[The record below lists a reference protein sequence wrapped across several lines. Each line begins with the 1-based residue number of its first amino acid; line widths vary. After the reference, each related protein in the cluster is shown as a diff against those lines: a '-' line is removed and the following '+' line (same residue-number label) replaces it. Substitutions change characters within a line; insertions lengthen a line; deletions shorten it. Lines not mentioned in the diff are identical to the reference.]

1 MGSNATCP
9 NCGGALPTGAL
20 RGGCPRCL
28 GRVILN
34 VPPAVPNDLALTEQ
48 AGDQIGPYKLLE
60 RIGEG
65 GCGVV
70 YLAEQEEPIRR
81 QVALKVIK
89 EGMDTKRVIARF
101 EAERQAL
108 ALMEHPNIAKVLD
121 AGSTRSGR
129 PYFVMELVRGT
140 RITDYCDQ
148 QHLSTHARL
157 RIFIRICQAIQHAHQ
172 KGIIHRDIKPSNI
185 LVAHEDGVPVPKVID
200 FGIAKA
206 TEQRLTEETL
216 FTALEQFVGTPA
228 YMSPEQAGLSSEPS
242 GDLDTRSDIYSL
254 GVLLYEL
261 LTGHTPF
268 DTKVLLAQGL
278 DALRKTIREQEPVR
292 PSTKLRQTQSTQCSA
307 GRPSPIADRKLT
319 IESDLDWIVMKSLE
333 KDRTRRYDTA
343 SALAADLERHLSH
356 EPILARPPSTVYRM
370 RKAVRRHR
378 LSFAAGGTVVLA
390 LLLGAVIASWQA
402 VRVTQTAAVLRLNV
416 YAADMRAADIAVRQ
430 ENLGLA
436 RQLLRAHIPNP
447 GERDL
452 RGVEWRYLWQK
463 AQGDEAIVFELED
476 APLLA
481 DLSPNGRLV
490 ATLVEAGHH
499 AQIWDSESR
508 RVIQDFSLRE
518 PPLRVRRLAFHPEL
532 PLLALHYVDRLTVW
546 NTDTWQPV
554 MEEEPAV
561 PRKSV
566 YIGGDL
572 HGVELCFSGDGQ
584 VLGRLNTEG
593 FETWQVQGWKKT
605 LRAGEL
611 PIKYQLWN
619 RLVLN
624 RDGTECIYS
633 SKRDLSNLYDAR
645 HDNSIRWWSLQT
657 KSLLWETGDI
667 DLTFSL
673 EISPE
678 GRWLAAGT
686 THGRIVVWSVPDRRL
701 VADYPAHRANVYA
714 LAFSPDGKWLASVG
728 ADQDIRLWKSGT
740 SESIARLRGH
750 IGVPWSLRFSGDGR
764 WLASASIDNTARVW
778 QLSSFLDPTNCL
790 TIPSDHL
797 LDPGITP
804 GSSFRTYNRT
814 QHAFETHSVPDG
826 RLLQSIPLSP
836 AHLLTNARSVTV
848 CGSYGLVSGDDGGNL
863 CFWDRG
869 TGRLVRS
876 NNISP
881 NPIKPVLLSRSER
894 MICAAERG
902 SNEVAMLIY
911 DLRANQLLARLTN
924 ASPMFHYTTAAFSA
938 DENFFAHGEIGA
950 NFLVWDLRARSPVRR
965 VKSASGAKKAFSAAF
980 SPDGKLLATGP
991 DRNLVEVWEIAT
1003 GQRLYPPLT
1012 GHLVGVLKLEFSDD
1026 GRTLFSF
1033 GGDRSFRMWHVATGR
1048 EMVSPLPLNE
1058 HLLSLTMP
1066 TMTPDGNWLLEAVD
1080 EDRLRWVRLP
1090 TLAEID
1096 AVEHPQTKR

>member
-34 VPPAVPNDLALTEQ
+34 VPPAVPNDLAFTEQ

-185 LVAHEDGVPVPKVID
+185 LVAHEDGTPVPKVID

-268 DTKVLLAQGL
+268 DTKALLAQGL
-278 DALRKTIREQEPVR
+278 DALRKTIREQEPLR
-292 PSTKLRQTQSTQCSA
+292 PSTKLRQTQSTHREA
-307 GRPSPIADRKLT
+307 GGPSCIEDRPAK
-319 IESDLDWIVMKSLE
+319 IETDLDWIVMKCLE
-333 KDRTRRYDTA
+333 KDQSRRYETA

-436 RQLLRAHIPNP
+436 RQLLRAHIPTS
-447 GERDL
+447 GEKDL

-463 AQGDEAIVFELED
+463 AQGDEAILFELED
-476 APLLA
+476 APIQA
-481 DLSPNGRLV
+481 DLSPNGRLL
-490 ATLVEAGHH
+490 ATLIERGDK

-508 RVIQDFSLRE
+508 RVVQDFSLRE
-518 PPLRVRRLAFHPEL
+518 PPLRVRRLAFHPQL
-532 PLLALHYVDRLTVW
+532 PLIALHALDRLTVW

-554 MEEEPAV
+554 MEEAPAV
-561 PRKSV
+561 PGETV

-593 FETWQVQGWKKT
+593 FETWQVQGWKKI
-605 LRAGEL
+605 LRAGEI
-611 PIKYQLWN
+611 PIEYKVWN

-624 RDGTECIYS
+624 RDGSECIYS
-633 SKRDLSNLYDAR
+633 SKGDSSSIYNAR
-645 HDNSIRWWSLQT
+645 HDSSIRWWSLQT
-657 KSLLWETGDI
+657 KSLLWQFDDV
-667 DLTFSL
+667 DLPFSL
-673 EISPE
+673 EISPN

-686 THGRIVVWSVPDRRL
+686 IRGRILVWSLPERRL
-701 VADYPAHRANVYA
+701 TVDYPAHQASVFA
-714 LAFSPDGKWLASVG
+714 LAFSPDGEWLASGG
-728 ADQDIRLWKSGT
+728 ADQDIRLWKCGT
-740 SESIARLRGH
+740 TTNVAHLRGH
-750 IGVPWSLRFSGDGR
+750 VGVPWSLRFSADGR
-764 WLASASIDNTARVW
+764 YLVSASIDNTARVW
-778 QLSSFLDPTNCL
+778 QLSDFFEPTNCFA
-790 TIPSDHL
+790 IPRDHI
-797 LDPGITP
+797 LDPDITP
-804 GSSFRTYNRT
+804 GSSVRTYNPTAR
-814 QHAFETHSVPDG
+814 AFESRSLPDG
-826 RLLQSIPLSP
+826 RLLQTIPLSP
-836 AHLLTNARSVTV
+836 AHHLADARVMTAP
-848 CGSYGLVSGDDGGNL
+848 GSYGLVSGDDRGNL
-863 CFWDRG
+863 YFWDRG
-869 TGRLVRS
+869 TGWLVRS
-876 NNISP
+876 NNIASNRVRP
-881 NPIKPVLLSRSER
+881 LLLSRNQR
-894 MICAAERG
+894 LICAAERG
-902 SNEVAMLIY
+902 SNGVAALIY
-911 DLRANQLLARLTN
+911 DLAADRVLARLTN
-924 ASPMFHYTTAAFSA
+924 AAWFSYCTVAFSVDGSLFA
-938 DENFFAHGEIGA
+938 YAENGGYFS
-950 NFLVWDLRARSPVRR
+950 VWDLRSPRR
-965 VKSASGAKKAFSAAF
+965 VCRIKATRAKSFAAAL
-980 SPDGKLLATGP
+980 SPDGRLLATSNNENTI
-991 DRNLVEVWEIAT
+991 DVWDVAT

-1012 GHLVGVLKLEFSDD
+1012 GHLVGVFKLQFSDD

-1033 GGDRSFRMWHVATGR
+1033 GTDLTFRMWHVATGR
-1048 EMVSPLPLNE
+1048 EMVSPMPLNE

-1066 TMTPDGNWLLEAVD
+1066 TMTADGNWLLEAVD

-1090 TLAEID
+1090 TLAEVD
-1096 AVEHPQTKR
+1096 AIERNRSKR